1 MKNYVQKNIMIN
13 PELWEKAKILAETL
27 NGENISSIIR
37 KALESYIEEEK
48 KGNLA
53 YRMRTQITEYVD
65 DEEQKELEEILSN
78 LTDEDLE
85 IGEIIEL

>member
-13 PELWEKAKILAETL
+13 PELWEKAKILSETL

-37 KALESYIEEEK
+37 KALEAYISKEAK
-48 KGNLA
+48 DNLA
-53 YRMRTQITEYVD
+53 YRMRTTITEYVD

-85 IGEIIEL
+85 TGEIIEL